1 LKFDIGP
8 GLAKFW
14 TKDIAKKRWI
24 ALFKAFKDARKLG
37 SKGNSTAGATAQQ
50 IASNTTS
57 LLVMQHKKCPSFE
70 AMQKLFGESPSCKPV
85 RPQEIGGMSDGDCDS
100 VEDEGDDGQEFPAA
114 AVVGDTAPNA
124 APPPATGK
132 ALSAA
137 AAPLAATTG
146 KAAAVAAVFHL
157 APSKNKV
164 RNHCHRRVYVT
175 VTQEKKMDLGEA
187 YMKAQQLKIES
198 AAATANTK
206 TRTDLVIAMMV
217 AKKTPEEIAAILK
230 LAGF

>member
-1 LKFDIGP
+1 
-8 GLAKFW
+8 
-14 TKDIAKKRWI
+14 
-24 ALFKAFKDARKLG
+24 
-37 SKGNSTAGATAQQ
+37 
-50 IASNTTS
+50 
-57 LLVMQHKKCPSFE
+57 
-70 AMQKLFGESPSCKPV
+70 
-85 RPQEIGGMSDGDCDS
+85 MSDGDCDS

-175 VTQEKKMDLGEA
+175 VTQDKKMDLGEA